1 MMSECEY
8 RSRLDAFHD
17 GELDAQTHE
26 QFERHLETCP
36 ECAAEVRELRRVARM
51 FDALAEDPMSAS
63 ALARVH
69 QAVDQVDDEPPLGIL
84 RIAAVLTALAAS
96 VLVIGSAWLW
106 EAPGA
111 GAQLPR
117 VVVYHPQ
124 PTAAWERVALTL
136 EPDHLPRTAWEV
148 GDRTRLAE
156 TDARLADWMLD
167 NLNARQ
173 PQREV
178 AP

>member
-1 MMSECEY
+1 MSDCEY

-17 GELDAQTHE
+17 GELDPLASE

-36 ECAAEVRELRRVARM
+36 DCAAEVRELRRVARM
-51 FDALAEDPMSAS
+51 FDALAEDPMSAG

-69 QAVDQVDDEPPLGIL
+69 HAVDQVEDEPPLGIL

-106 EAPGA
+106 ESPGG

-117 VVVYHPQ
+117 VAVYHPQ
-124 PTAAWERVALTL
+124 PTAAWERVALMQ
-136 EPDHLPRTAWEV
+136 PDRLPRTAWEI

-156 TDARLADWMLD
+156 ADARLADWMLD

-173 PQREV
+173 PRREV

>member
-1 MMSECEY
+1 MSDCEY

-17 GELDAQTHE
+17 GELDPLAHE
-26 QFERHLETCP
+26 QFERHLEACP
-36 ECAAEVRELRRVARM
+36 ACAAQVRELRRVARL
-51 FDALAEDPMSAS
+51 FDALADEPMSAS

-69 QAVDQVDDEPPLGIL
+69 HAVDQVEDEPPLGIL

-111 GAQLPR
+111 GARPH

-124 PTAAWERVALTL
+124 PSAAWERVALTL
-136 EPDHLPRTAWEV
+136 EPDRLPRTAWEV
-148 GDRTRLAE
+148 GDRTRLADA
-156 TDARLADWMLD
+156 DARLADWMLD
-167 NLNARQ
+167 NLDARQ

>member
-1 MMSECEY
+1 MSDCEY

-17 GELDAQTHE
+17 GELDAPAHE
-26 QFERHLETCP
+26 RFERHLASCSA
-36 ECAAEVRELRRVARM
+36 CAAEVRELRRVARM
-51 FDALAEDPMSAS
+51 FDAMAEEPMSVS

-69 QAVDQVDDEPPLGIL
+69 RAVDQVEDEPPLGIL

-96 VLVIGSAWLW
+96 VLVIGSAWLY
-106 EAPGA
+106 EAPGT
-111 GAQLPR
+111 GTQPPR

-136 EPDHLPRTAWEV
+136 EPDRLPRTAWEV

-156 TDARLADWMLD
+156 ADARLAHWMLD
-167 NLNARQ
+167 NLHAQQ